1 MRKSFLKTCMGSSLR
16 RLAAVVLLLLP
27 LSVLAQEVKVSG
39 TITDA
44 ATGDEI
50 IGATVKVEGS
60 TSGAISDVSGN
71 YQVTARVGKNLEF
84 SFVGYK
90 TQVVKVTKAGVI
102 NVQLSEDSQV
112 MDEVVV
118 VGYGVMKRSDLTG
131 SVSSIDEKAIKQGVN
146 TSIEQAMQGRIA
158 GVQVMQNSGAP
169 GGGISVQIRGI
180 N

>member
-1 MRKSFLKTCMGSSLR
+1 MRKSFLKTCLGSSLR
-16 RLAAVVLLLLP
+16 RLTAVLLLLLP

-44 ATGDEI
+44 TTGDEI

-102 NVQLSEDSQV
+102 NVQLSDSL
-112 MDEVVV
+112 D
-118 VGYGVMKRSDLTG
+118 GFDLT
-131 SVSSIDEKAIKQGVN
+131 VN
-146 TSIEQAMQGRIA
+146 VLGGDGLCLDAD
-158 GVQVMQNSGAP
+158 GA
-169 GGGISVQIRGI
+169 VLKCRCLRCCK
-180 N
+180 